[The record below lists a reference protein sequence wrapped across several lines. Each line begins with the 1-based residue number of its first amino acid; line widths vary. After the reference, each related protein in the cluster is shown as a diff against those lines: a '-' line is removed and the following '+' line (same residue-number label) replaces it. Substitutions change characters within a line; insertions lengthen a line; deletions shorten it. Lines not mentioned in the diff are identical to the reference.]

1 MTDAP
6 ITTTVPID
14 DLLEAVSLRQAANR
28 LAAAKR
34 QKAKGKGGG
43 RKASVTHR
51 ET

>member
-1 MTDAP
+1 MTA
-6 ITTTVPID
+6 TTTIPID

-34 QKAKGKGGG
+34 QQKKSKPGT
-43 RKASVTHR
+43 RQASVTHR